1 MNLYMK
7 TENRVAL
14 VDIGSNTVRLVIFS
28 YDRFYNISEL
38 QNIKVPARLASHL
51 NKKGEM
57 NREGIDKLIDI
68 LMNFQR
74 VITRFDVEN
83 TIFVATAAIR
93 QSKNVEDIQKEIKK
107 KLNIDMQVLSENQEA
122 YYGNYAVRH
131 TMDFKKG
138 ITVDIGGGS
147 TEIVLFTQEKRLET
161 VSLPF
166 GAVTLKEKFFAEA
179 SHNNSKAINKACKYI
194 KAQLEKLDWLA
205 GSQINIIGI
214 GGSVRNI
221 GEVHQRAN
229 DYPIAGIHGYR
240 MSVKDIE
247 ETLQIFTSRT
257 MSELDD
263 LDGLSRE
270 RKDTIIPANIVFQ
283 QLLDVSGSESLYI
296 SNNGLREGY
305 IIEYLNEKYNNPYG
319 LSNIKAQQ
327 IARIARKYKVSSYAV
342 NQRFIIADELI
353 QELERNDIL
362 KLTEKEL
369 KLMYYGCVLYYLGAY
384 IEDSG
389 WSQHTFYII
398 SNISLAGF
406 NQKERITIAL
416 IASFKNKSLFNQYTE
431 DFRSWFTSVE
441 LERILYLGG
450 VVKFSEALNDSQ
462 VNIVENIQIDRTES
476 GDYNLTVDYAGNLIA
491 EEYRADK
498 QKNHIQRFIDGE
510 LHIIFNGNVK

>member
-93 QSKNVEDIQKEIKK
+93 QSKNVEDIQKEINK
-107 KLNIDMQVLSENQEA
+107 KLNIDMQVLSEDQEA

-229 DYPIAGIHGYR
+229 DYPIAGIQDR
-240 MSVKDIE
+240 KSV
-247 ETLQIFTSRT
+247 
-257 MSELDD
+257 
-263 LDGLSRE
+263 
-270 RKDTIIPANIVFQ
+270 V
-283 QLLDVSGSESLYI
+283 
-296 SNNGLREGY
+296 
-305 IIEYLNEKYNNPYG
+305 
-319 LSNIKAQQ
+319 
-327 IARIARKYKVSSYAV
+327 
-342 NQRFIIADELI
+342 
-353 QELERNDIL
+353 
-362 KLTEKEL
+362 
-369 KLMYYGCVLYYLGAY
+369 
-384 IEDSG
+384 
-389 WSQHTFYII
+389 
-398 SNISLAGF
+398 
-406 NQKERITIAL
+406 
-416 IASFKNKSLFNQYTE
+416 
-431 DFRSWFTSVE
+431 
-441 LERILYLGG
+441 
-450 VVKFSEALNDSQ
+450 
-462 VNIVENIQIDRTES
+462 
-476 GDYNLTVDYAGNLIA
+476 
-491 EEYRADK
+491 
-498 QKNHIQRFIDGE
+498 
-510 LHIIFNGNVK
+510 